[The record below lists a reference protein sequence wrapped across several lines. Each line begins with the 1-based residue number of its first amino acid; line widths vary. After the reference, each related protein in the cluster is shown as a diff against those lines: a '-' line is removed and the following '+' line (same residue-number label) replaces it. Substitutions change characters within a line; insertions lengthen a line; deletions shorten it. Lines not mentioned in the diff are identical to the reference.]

1 MHARLQAG
9 VGELLK
15 LPRQPG
21 QAVLVPDDDGV
32 DLARLDVGQHAL
44 VVGAALAG
52 PRRQVVVHVG
62 VMDLPAQ
69 PSASA

>member
-1 MHARLQAG
+1 MHAGLEAG
-9 VGELLK
+9 VGELLQ

-32 DLARLDVGQHAL
+32 DLAGADVGQHAL

-52 PRRQVVVHVG
+52 PG
-62 VMDLPAQ
+62 
-69 PSASA
+69 